1 MQYSVLLTRPES
13 RFLRLAT
20 TPEVI
25 AKVTAIVDSV
35 TGRKIYIAFGAFAL
49 KVDESA
55 DYPTR
60 ELARRSGLS

>member
-1 MQYSVLLTRPES
+1 MQYSVLLTQPES

-25 AKVTAIVDSV
+25 AKVTAIVESV
-35 TGRKIYIAFGAFAL
+35 TGRKIHIAFGAFAL